1 VSFGILHLAPLWP
14 RFLQAY
20 PEVQLDVSLIDRVVD
35 IVEEGYD
42 LAIRI
47 SRAGSASHAARKLAS
62 SRTWSAPRPNTC
74 GAMACRSGRRICAAT
89 SASTTPIRRWATS
102 GSSSMP
108 RAGRERQAELR
119 AAHQQRRHGACR
131 RARRPG
137 ADLVAD
143 LPHRRRPAHRPPG
156 ELLPGW
162 RMTDIDVLA
171 LYPSRRHLSAKVRVM
186 VDFLAEAFR
195 GVRPGSRPHGLKK
208 TGALPTL
215 PLPVVPPS
223 PRIAK

>member
-1 VSFGILHLAPLWP
+1 
-14 RFLQAY
+14 
-20 PEVQLDVSLIDRVVD
+20 VVD

-62 SRTWSAPRPNTC
+62 SRNLVCASPNTC

-89 SASTTPIRRWATS
+89 SASTTLFGDGRRVAVRRCP
-102 GSSSMP
+102 GQ
-108 RAGRERQAELR
+108 ARERQAELR

-143 LPHRRRPAHRPPG
+143 LLIGDDLRTGRLV

-195 GVRPGSRPHGLKK
+195 GVPPWDATPRPEENRRLAYTAAPRRP
-208 TGALPTL
+208 T
-215 PLPVVPPS
+215 S